1 MCTGEA
7 GGVLGVL
14 WDIWGDLKVKHLQW
28 PVRRPPDGV
37 CDTVTRMCVPWMPS
51 EGSTCCSLSFC
62 CAAHLRFWDGATKK
76 WESLAVACTT
86 EDAGHSLISSFT
98 PWEES
103 WAKMVPLCTELCLSG
118 ESKAKLV
125 LLSSLFNLKLPKLL
139 LFGRTMVESSYSA
152 IMIT

>member
-1 MCTGEA
+1 MTWGS
-7 GGVLGVL
+7 
-14 WDIWGDLKVKHLQW
+14 WGDLKVKCLQW
-28 PVRRPPDGV
+28 LMRRPPDGV

-51 EGSTCCSLSFC
+51 EGSICCSLPCC

-76 WESLAVACTT
+76 WESLAVTCKLRMLGT
-86 EDAGHSLISSFT
+86 HSQAHFP
-98 PWEES
+98 PWEGS
-103 WAKMVPLCTELCLSG
+103 WAKTVPLSTELCLSG
-118 ESKAKLV
+118 GSKAELV